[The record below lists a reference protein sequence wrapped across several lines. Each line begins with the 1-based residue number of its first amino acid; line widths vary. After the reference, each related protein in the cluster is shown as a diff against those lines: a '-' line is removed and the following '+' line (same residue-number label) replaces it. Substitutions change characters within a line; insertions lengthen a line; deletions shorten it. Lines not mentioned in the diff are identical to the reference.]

1 MSDSITSVTTG
12 EETDV
17 LKQQIRCL
25 IANVY
30 DLQKLRISAGN
41 RLVQSFYLQLGI
53 APSTS
58 PDNADKEEKKMI
70 DRLKTEY
77 SRITD
82 AVAENNK
89 SIKANIKALKE
100 SDEDAKKLKLVNSV
114 SELRNRLM

>member
-1 MSDSITSVTTG
+1 MSDSVTTIATK

-41 RLVQSFYLQLGI
+41 RLVQSFYLQLGV

-58 PDNADKEEKKMI
+58 PNDVDKEEQNMI
-70 DRLKTEY
+70 TKLRAEY
-77 SRITD
+77 KRITD

-89 SIKANIKALKE
+89 SIKSNIKALRE
-100 SDEDAKKLKLVNSV
+100 SDEEGKRLTLI
-114 SELRNRLM
+114 RND